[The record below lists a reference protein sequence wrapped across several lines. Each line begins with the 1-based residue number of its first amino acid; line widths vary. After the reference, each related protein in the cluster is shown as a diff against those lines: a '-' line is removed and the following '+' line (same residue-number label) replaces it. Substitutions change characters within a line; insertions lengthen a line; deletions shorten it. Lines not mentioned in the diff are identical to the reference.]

1 MSIPEPVQKQ
11 LLEEFEKHL
20 ESARACPM
28 TPGSLE
34 KILIQAAE
42 QMAHITQQ
50 ALAETAST
58 EADFSPSGMPPLRR
72 RTPLRPESEAP
83 AGGDG
88 NGDDSL

>member
-1 MSIPEPVQKQ
+1 MSIPEPIQKK

-42 QMAHITQQ
+42 QMAHLTQQ
-50 ALAETAST
+50 TLTETAST
-58 EADFSPSGMPPLRR
+58 EADFSPSSMPPLRR
-72 RTPLRPESEAP
+72 RTPLRPESETS
-83 AGGDG
+83 AGGNIDG
-88 NGDDSL
+88 NNSL